1 MFDSIIKELS
11 YYQNTDKNEI
21 LRKAIKER
29 LNKSLEVYYKEL
41 IQSFNSLEY
50 KNPFNI
56 MKKVNKDV

>member
-11 YYQNTDKNEI
+11 YYQNTDRNEI

-29 LNKSLEVYYKEL
+29 LNESLEVYYKEL

-56 MKKVNKDV
+56 MKKVNKNV